1 MVFIIST
8 PAKRCSALRN
18 NPKPSVRPAG
28 TWCLS
33 LNLYK
38 QACAKQ
44 TAQVW
49 LARSAAKLQDR
60 RMADEV
66 ENHTLR
72 LLQEMRAEMREGQA
86 EMRSELA
93 ATRNELAA
101 TRTEMR
107 EGFAE
112 VRQRLSIVE
121 GSLGKVID
129 AVTEIAKVQEKHS
142 VVLIELAESDRIA
155 SARLNALEARLG
167 RIESKS
173 GLALQ

>member
-1 MVFIIST
+1 
-8 PAKRCSALRN
+8 
-18 NPKPSVRPAG
+18 
-28 TWCLS
+28 
-33 LNLYK
+33 
-38 QACAKQ
+38 
-44 TAQVW
+44 
-49 LARSAAKLQDR
+49 
-60 RMADEV
+60 MADDV

-72 LLQEMRAEMREGQA
+72 LLQEIRSEMREGQA
-86 EMRSELA
+86 EMRSELAEMRSESAEMRGELA

-129 AVTEIAKVQEKHS
+129 AVTEIAKIQEKHS
-142 VVLIELAESDRIA
+142 SLLIELADSGRIA
-155 SARLNALEARLG
+155 GTRLNALEARLG
-167 RIESKS
+167 RIESKT

>member
-1 MVFIIST
+1 MVSSL
-8 PAKRCSALRN
+8 KLR
-18 NPKPSVRPAG
+18 
-28 TWCLS
+28 
-33 LNLYK
+33 K

-49 LARSAAKLQDR
+49 LALSAAKLQDR
-60 RMADEV
+60 HMADEV

-72 LLQEMRAEMREGQA
+72 LLQEMRAEMA
-86 EMRSELA
+86 EMRKEA
-93 ATRNELAA
+93 AA

-107 EGFAE
+107 EGFTE
-112 VRQRLSIVE
+112 VRQRLTTVE

-129 AVTEIAKVQEKHS
+129 AVTEVAKMQEKHS
-142 VVLIELAESDRIA
+142 GLLIELAESDRIA
-155 SARLNALEARLG
+155 GARLNALEARLG